1 MTSGAAQRE
10 RLATVIG
17 PAIEAVG
24 CDLEQVTVSPA
35 GKRKVVRVVVD
46 ADSGVTLDAVAAVS
60 RAVTEVLD
68 AHDTELFGT
77 SPYVLE
83 VTSPGVD
90 RPLTE
95 PRHWRRAVGRLVEVP
110 VAGATVQARVAAA
123 DDDGVELADGS
134 GARTRHGWADLG
146 RGVVQVEFGRPDA
159 DADEA
164 GDAVDAADD
173 EIDEDDEDDDEIEDE
188 DEADDAVGALID
200 NGEVPGRDAEHH
212 AEEEDS

>member
-68 AHDTELFGT
+68 ARDTELFGD

-110 VAGATVQARVAAA
+110 VDGATVRGRVAGTG
-123 DDDGVELADGS
+123 DDGVQLADEA
-134 GARTRHGWADLG
+134 GARTTHPWAALG
-146 RGVVQVEFGRPDA
+146 PGVVQIEFGRPGPDA
-159 DADEA
+159 TDE
-164 GDAVDAADD
+164 DEIDD
-173 EIDEDDEDDDEIEDE
+173 EIDDAVPDGDDEH
-188 DEADDAVGALID
+188 
-200 NGEVPGRDAEHH
+200 P
-212 AEEEDS
+212 EEEES

>member
-1 MTSGAAQRE
+1 MTSGAALRE
-10 RLATVIG
+10 RLATVIS
-17 PAIEAVG
+17 PAIESVG

-46 ADSGVTLDAVAAVS
+46 ADSGVTLDEIAAVS

-68 AHDTELFGT
+68 ARDTELFGD
-77 SPYVLE
+77 SAYVLE

-110 VAGATVQARVAAA
+110 VAGATVKARVAAA
-123 DDDGVELADGS
+123 DGDGVELADEA

-146 RGVVQVEFGRPDA
+146 RGVVQVEFTRAAEDT
-159 DADEA
+159 DE
-164 GDAVDAADD
+164 DT
-173 EIDEDDEDDDEIEDE
+173 DEDDEDEDLADEND
-188 DEADDAVGALID
+188 
-200 NGEVPGRDAEHH
+200 EVPDGDAEH
-212 AEEEDS
+212 AEEEES